1 MNPGQ
6 SIRSVAS
13 ITSAAFVAGKE
24 CSTVALRSP
33 AMPTPV
39 CSVGLSPRKTLA
51 PLIRTRKS
59 SRSTVSGTL
68 DEAGD
73 HRLWFRVAGR
83 PSTGPPHREKETLTA
98 SEICFLRPPNCDLFA
113 RTRSKKP
120 PATASAV
127 HRWRGDPARR
137 PAIVVAFSV
146 FAQVLLP
153 ILVVVGS
160 GYLLQRRLELDLQ
173 SVNRLSLYLLSPAL
187 IFSSLAQSR
196 IEVAET
202 LRIGAFMTLFVISIG
217 AVTWLVALLLQLDT
231 IDRAALMLCVMFM
244 NAGNYGLPAARFAF
258 GQEGFDRAVLFFVVQ
273 AILAQTLAI
282 YIAGAGHG
290 DRRGGLVRLLR
301 MPQIYAV
308 LGALAVRF
316 GGLRLDPAGEGILND
331 VFRGVALVGDA
342 AVPLLLI
349 ILGLQ
354 LAETGRISEG
364 PKVAL
369 ATVLRLGLSV
379 PLAVGLSYLLN
390 LDELSTKL
398 AVMLSSMPTAV
409 NVTILA
415 IEFNVRPRFVSS
427 VVVVSTA
434 ASVFTLTLILVLLG
448 VS

>member
-1 MNPGQ
+1 
-6 SIRSVAS
+6 
-13 ITSAAFVAGKE
+13 
-24 CSTVALRSP
+24 
-33 AMPTPV
+33 
-39 CSVGLSPRKTLA
+39 
-51 PLIRTRKS
+51 
-59 SRSTVSGTL
+59 
-68 DEAGD
+68 
-73 HRLWFRVAGR
+73 
-83 PSTGPPHREKETLTA
+83 
-98 SEICFLRPPNCDLFA
+98 
-113 RTRSKKP
+113 
-120 PATASAV
+120 
-127 HRWRGDPARR
+127 
-137 PAIVVAFSV
+137 VAFSV

-153 ILVVVGS
+153 ILVVVAS

-187 IFSSLAQSR
+187 IFSSLVQSR
-196 IEVAET
+196 IEVTET
-202 LRIGAFMTLFVISIG
+202 LRIGAFMTLFVITIG
-217 AVTWLVALLLQLDT
+217 AVTWLVAVLLQLDT

-258 GQEGFDRAVLFFVVQ
+258 GQDGFDRAVLFFVVQ

-290 DRRGGLVRLLR
+290 DRRGGLVQLLR

-316 GGLRLDPAGEGILND
+316 GGLRLDPVGEGILND
-331 VFRGVALVGDA
+331 MFRGVALVGDA

-409 NVTILA
+409 NVTVLA
-415 IEFNVRPRFVSS
+415 IEFNLRPRFVSS
-427 VVVVSTA
+427 AVVVSTA

-448 VS
+448 VG

>member
-1 MNPGQ
+1 
-6 SIRSVAS
+6 
-13 ITSAAFVAGKE
+13 
-24 CSTVALRSP
+24 
-33 AMPTPV
+33 
-39 CSVGLSPRKTLA
+39 
-51 PLIRTRKS
+51 
-59 SRSTVSGTL
+59 
-68 DEAGD
+68 
-73 HRLWFRVAGR
+73 
-83 PSTGPPHREKETLTA
+83 
-98 SEICFLRPPNCDLFA
+98 
-113 RTRSKKP
+113 
-120 PATASAV
+120 
-127 HRWRGDPARR
+127 
-137 PAIVVAFSV
+137 VAFSV

-153 ILVVVGS
+153 ILVVVAS

-187 IFSSLAQSR
+187 IFSSLVQSP
-196 IEVAET
+196 IEVTET
-202 LRIGAFMTLFVISIG
+202 LRIGAFMTLFVITIG
-217 AVTWLVALLLQLDT
+217 AVTWLVAFLLQLDT

-290 DRRGGLVRLLR
+290 DRRGGLVQLLR

-308 LGALAVRF
+308 LAALAFRI
-316 GGLRLDPAGEGILND
+316 GGLRLEPAGEGILND

-427 VVVVSTA
+427 AVVVSTA

-448 VS
+448 VG

>member
-1 MNPGQ
+1 
-6 SIRSVAS
+6 
-13 ITSAAFVAGKE
+13 
-24 CSTVALRSP
+24 
-33 AMPTPV
+33 
-39 CSVGLSPRKTLA
+39 
-51 PLIRTRKS
+51 
-59 SRSTVSGTL
+59 
-68 DEAGD
+68 
-73 HRLWFRVAGR
+73 
-83 PSTGPPHREKETLTA
+83 
-98 SEICFLRPPNCDLFA
+98 
-113 RTRSKKP
+113 
-120 PATASAV
+120 
-127 HRWRGDPARR
+127 
-137 PAIVVAFSV
+137 VAFSV

-153 ILVVVGS
+153 IPVVVAS

-187 IFSSLAQSR
+187 IFSSLVQSR
-196 IEVAET
+196 IEVTET
-202 LRIGAFMTLFVISIG
+202 LRIGAFMTLFVITIG
-217 AVTWLVALLLQLDT
+217 AVTWLVAVLLQLDT

-258 GQEGFDRAVLFFVVQ
+258 GQDGFDRAVLFFVVQ

-290 DRRGGLVRLLR
+290 DRRGGLVQLLR

-308 LGALAVRF
+308 LEALAVRF
-316 GGLRLDPAGEGILND
+316 GGLRLDPVGEGILND
-331 VFRGVALVGDA
+331 MFRGVALVGDA

-415 IEFNVRPRFVSS
+415 IEFNLRPRFVSS
-427 VVVVSTA
+427 AVVVSTA

-448 VS
+448 VG

>member
-1 MNPGQ
+1 M
-6 SIRSVAS
+6 
-13 ITSAAFVAGKE
+13 
-24 CSTVALRSP
+24 
-33 AMPTPV
+33 
-39 CSVGLSPRKTLA
+39 
-51 PLIRTRKS
+51 
-59 SRSTVSGTL
+59 
-68 DEAGD
+68 
-73 HRLWFRVAGR
+73 
-83 PSTGPPHREKETLTA
+83 
-98 SEICFLRPPNCDLFA
+98 
-113 RTRSKKP
+113 
-120 PATASAV
+120 
-127 HRWRGDPARR
+127 
-137 PAIVVAFSV
+137 AFSV

-153 ILVVVGS
+153 ILVVVAS

-187 IFSSLAQSR
+187 IFSSLVQSR
-196 IEVAET
+196 IEVTET
-202 LRIGAFMTLFVISIG
+202 LRIGAFMTLFVITIG
-217 AVTWLVALLLQLDT
+217 AVTWLVAVLLQLDT

-258 GQEGFDRAVLFFVVQ
+258 GQDGFDRAVLFFVVQ

-290 DRRGGLVRLLR
+290 DRRGGLVQLLR

-316 GGLRLDPAGEGILND
+316 GGLRLDPVGEGILND
-331 VFRGVALVGDA
+331 MFRGVALVGDA

-409 NVTILA
+409 NVTVLA
-415 IEFNVRPRFVSS
+415 IEFNLRPRFVSS
-427 VVVVSTA
+427 AVVVSTA

-448 VS
+448 VG

>member
-1 MNPGQ
+1 M
-6 SIRSVAS
+6 
-13 ITSAAFVAGKE
+13 
-24 CSTVALRSP
+24 
-33 AMPTPV
+33 
-39 CSVGLSPRKTLA
+39 
-51 PLIRTRKS
+51 
-59 SRSTVSGTL
+59 
-68 DEAGD
+68 
-73 HRLWFRVAGR
+73 
-83 PSTGPPHREKETLTA
+83 
-98 SEICFLRPPNCDLFA
+98 
-113 RTRSKKP
+113 
-120 PATASAV
+120 
-127 HRWRGDPARR
+127 
-137 PAIVVAFSV
+137 AFSV

-153 ILVVVGS
+153 IMVVVAS

-187 IFSSLAQSR
+187 IFSSLVQSR
-196 IEVAET
+196 IEVTET
-202 LRIGAFMTLFVISIG
+202 LRIGAFMTLFVITIG
-217 AVTWLVALLLQLDT
+217 AVTWLVAFLLQLDT

-290 DRRGGLVRLLR
+290 DRRGGLVQLLR

-308 LGALAVRF
+308 LAAVTIRF
-316 GGLRLDPAGEGILND
+316 GGIRLDPAGGGILSN

-427 VVVVSTA
+427 AVVVSTA

-448 VS
+448 VG

>member
-1 MNPGQ
+1 M
-6 SIRSVAS
+6 
-13 ITSAAFVAGKE
+13 
-24 CSTVALRSP
+24 
-33 AMPTPV
+33 
-39 CSVGLSPRKTLA
+39 
-51 PLIRTRKS
+51 
-59 SRSTVSGTL
+59 
-68 DEAGD
+68 
-73 HRLWFRVAGR
+73 
-83 PSTGPPHREKETLTA
+83 
-98 SEICFLRPPNCDLFA
+98 
-113 RTRSKKP
+113 
-120 PATASAV
+120 
-127 HRWRGDPARR
+127 
-137 PAIVVAFSV
+137 AFSV

-153 ILVVVGS
+153 IRVVVAS

-187 IFSSLAQSR
+187 IFSSLVQSP
-196 IEVAET
+196 IEVTVT
-202 LRIGAFMTLFVISIG
+202 LRIGAFMTLFVITIG
-217 AVTWLVALLLQLDT
+217 AVTWLVAFLLQLDT

-290 DRRGGLVRLLR
+290 DRRGGLVQLLR

-308 LGALAVRF
+308 LAALAFRI
-316 GGLRLDPAGEGILND
+316 GGLRLEPAGEGILND

-427 VVVVSTA
+427 AVVVSTA

-448 VS
+448 VG

>member
-1 MNPGQ
+1 
-6 SIRSVAS
+6 
-13 ITSAAFVAGKE
+13 
-24 CSTVALRSP
+24 
-33 AMPTPV
+33 
-39 CSVGLSPRKTLA
+39 
-51 PLIRTRKS
+51 
-59 SRSTVSGTL
+59 
-68 DEAGD
+68 
-73 HRLWFRVAGR
+73 
-83 PSTGPPHREKETLTA
+83 
-98 SEICFLRPPNCDLFA
+98 
-113 RTRSKKP
+113 
-120 PATASAV
+120 
-127 HRWRGDPARR
+127 
-137 PAIVVAFSV
+137 VAFSV

-153 ILVVVGS
+153 ILVVVAS

-187 IFSSLAQSR
+187 IFSSLVQSR
-196 IEVAET
+196 IEVTET

-290 DRRGGLVRLLR
+290 DRRGGLVQLLR

-308 LGALAVRF
+308 LAALAVRF

-354 LAETGRISEG
+354 LAETGRISER

-415 IEFNVRPRFVSS
+415 IEFNVRPRLVSS
-427 VVVVSTA
+427 VVMVSTA

-448 VS
+448 VG

>member
-1 MNPGQ
+1 
-6 SIRSVAS
+6 
-13 ITSAAFVAGKE
+13 
-24 CSTVALRSP
+24 
-33 AMPTPV
+33 
-39 CSVGLSPRKTLA
+39 
-51 PLIRTRKS
+51 
-59 SRSTVSGTL
+59 
-68 DEAGD
+68 
-73 HRLWFRVAGR
+73 
-83 PSTGPPHREKETLTA
+83 
-98 SEICFLRPPNCDLFA
+98 
-113 RTRSKKP
+113 
-120 PATASAV
+120 
-127 HRWRGDPARR
+127 
-137 PAIVVAFSV
+137 VAFSV

-153 ILVVVGS
+153 ILVVVAS

-187 IFSSLAQSR
+187 IFSSLVQSR
-196 IEVAET
+196 IEVTET
-202 LRIGAFMTLFVISIG
+202 VRIGAFMTLFVISIG
-217 AVTWLVALLLQLDT
+217 AVTWLVALLLRLDS

-290 DRRGGLVRLLR
+290 DRRGGLVQLLK

-308 LGALAVRF
+308 LAALAVRF
-316 GGLRLDPAGEGILND
+316 GGVRLDPTGEGILND

-427 VVVVSTA
+427 AVVVSTA
-434 ASVFTLTLILVLLG
+434 VSVFTLTLILVLLG
-448 VS
+448 VG

>member
-1 MNPGQ
+1 V
-6 SIRSVAS
+6 I
-13 ITSAAFVAGKE
+13 
-24 CSTVALRSP
+24 
-33 AMPTPV
+33 
-39 CSVGLSPRKTLA
+39 
-51 PLIRTRKS
+51 
-59 SRSTVSGTL
+59 
-68 DEAGD
+68 
-73 HRLWFRVAGR
+73 
-83 PSTGPPHREKETLTA
+83 
-98 SEICFLRPPNCDLFA
+98 
-113 RTRSKKP
+113 
-120 PATASAV
+120 
-127 HRWRGDPARR
+127 
-137 PAIVVAFSV
+137 AFSV

-153 ILVVVGS
+153 IMVVVAS
-160 GYLLQRRLELDLQ
+160 GYLLQRRLELDLH
-173 SVNRLSLYLLSPAL
+173 SVNRVSLYLLSPAL
-187 IFSSLAQSR
+187 IFSSLVQSR
-196 IEVAET
+196 IEVSET
-202 LRIGAFMTLFVISIG
+202 LRISAFMTLFVVSIG
-217 AVTWLVALLLQLDT
+217 ALTWLVALLIRLDS
-231 IDRAALMLCVMFM
+231 IDRAALMLCAMFM

-290 DRRGGLVRLLR
+290 DRRGGLVQLLR

-308 LGALAVRF
+308 LAALAFRL
-316 GGLRLDPAGEGILND
+316 GGVRLDPMGGCILND
-331 VFRGVALVGDA
+331 VFRGVDLVGDA

-369 ATVLRLGLSV
+369 GTALRLGLSV

-398 AVMLSSMPTAV
+398 AIMLSSMPTAV
-409 NVTILA
+409 NVIILA

-448 VS
+448 VG

>member
-1 MNPGQ
+1 M
-6 SIRSVAS
+6 
-13 ITSAAFVAGKE
+13 
-24 CSTVALRSP
+24 
-33 AMPTPV
+33 
-39 CSVGLSPRKTLA
+39 
-51 PLIRTRKS
+51 
-59 SRSTVSGTL
+59 
-68 DEAGD
+68 
-73 HRLWFRVAGR
+73 
-83 PSTGPPHREKETLTA
+83 
-98 SEICFLRPPNCDLFA
+98 
-113 RTRSKKP
+113 
-120 PATASAV
+120 
-127 HRWRGDPARR
+127 
-137 PAIVVAFSV
+137 AFSV

-153 ILVVVGS
+153 ILVVVAS

-187 IFSSLAQSR
+187 IFSSLVQSR
-196 IEVAET
+196 IEVTET

-217 AVTWLVALLLQLDT
+217 AVTWLVALVLQLDT

-290 DRRGGLVRLLR
+290 DRRGGLVQLLR

-308 LGALAVRF
+308 LAALAFRL
-316 GGLRLDPAGEGILND
+316 GGVRLDPMGGGILND
-331 VFRGVALVGDA
+331 VFRGVDLVGDA

-354 LAETGRISEG
+354 LAETERISEG

-369 ATVLRLGLSV
+369 GTALRLGLSV

-398 AVMLSSMPTAV
+398 TMMLSSMPTDV

-448 VS
+448 VG

>member
-1 MNPGQ
+1 M
-6 SIRSVAS
+6 
-13 ITSAAFVAGKE
+13 
-24 CSTVALRSP
+24 
-33 AMPTPV
+33 
-39 CSVGLSPRKTLA
+39 
-51 PLIRTRKS
+51 
-59 SRSTVSGTL
+59 
-68 DEAGD
+68 
-73 HRLWFRVAGR
+73 
-83 PSTGPPHREKETLTA
+83 
-98 SEICFLRPPNCDLFA
+98 
-113 RTRSKKP
+113 
-120 PATASAV
+120 
-127 HRWRGDPARR
+127 
-137 PAIVVAFSV
+137 AFSV

-153 ILVVVGS
+153 ILVVVAS

-187 IFSSLAQSR
+187 IFSSLVQSP
-196 IEVAET
+196 IEVTET
-202 LRIGAFMTLFVISIG
+202 VRIGAFMTLFVITIG
-217 AVTWLVALLLQLDT
+217 AVTWLVAFLLQLDT

-290 DRRGGLVRLLR
+290 DRRGGLVQLLR

-308 LGALAVRF
+308 LAALAFRI
-316 GGLRLDPAGEGILND
+316 GGLRLEPAGEGILND

-427 VVVVSTA
+427 AVVVSTA

-448 VS
+448 VV

>member
-1 MNPGQ
+1 M
-6 SIRSVAS
+6 
-13 ITSAAFVAGKE
+13 
-24 CSTVALRSP
+24 AL
-33 AMPTPV
+33 T
-39 CSVGLSPRKTLA
+39 
-51 PLIRTRKS
+51 
-59 SRSTVSGTL
+59 
-68 DEAGD
+68 
-73 HRLWFRVAGR
+73 
-83 PSTGPPHREKETLTA
+83 
-98 SEICFLRPPNCDLFA
+98 
-113 RTRSKKP
+113 
-120 PATASAV
+120 
-127 HRWRGDPARR
+127 
-137 PAIVVAFSV
+137 V

-153 ILVVVGS
+153 ILVVVAS
-160 GYLLQRRLELDLQ
+160 GYLLQRRLELDLH

-196 IEVAET
+196 IEATET
-202 LRIGAFMTLFVISIG
+202 LRIAAFMTLFVVAIG
-217 AVTWLVALLLQLDT
+217 LVTWLVALVLRLDG

-290 DRRGGLVRLLR
+290 DRRGGLVQLLK

-308 LGALAVRF
+308 LAVLAVRL
-316 GGLRLDPAGEGILND
+316 GGLRLDPEGEGILND
-331 VFRGVALVGDA
+331 VFRGVDLVGDA

-349 ILGLQ
+349 VLGLQ
-354 LAETGRISEG
+354 LAETGRIGEG

-379 PLAVGLSYLLN
+379 PLAIGLSYALN
-390 LDELSTKL
+390 LDGLSTKL
-398 AVMLSSMPTAV
+398 AIMLSSMPTAV

-434 ASVFTLTLILVLLG
+434 ASVFSLTLILVLLG
-448 VS
+448 VH

>member
-1 MNPGQ
+1 
-6 SIRSVAS
+6 
-13 ITSAAFVAGKE
+13 
-24 CSTVALRSP
+24 
-33 AMPTPV
+33 
-39 CSVGLSPRKTLA
+39 
-51 PLIRTRKS
+51 
-59 SRSTVSGTL
+59 
-68 DEAGD
+68 
-73 HRLWFRVAGR
+73 
-83 PSTGPPHREKETLTA
+83 
-98 SEICFLRPPNCDLFA
+98 
-113 RTRSKKP
+113 
-120 PATASAV
+120 
-127 HRWRGDPARR
+127 
-137 PAIVVAFSV
+137 VAFSV

-153 ILVVVGS
+153 ILVVVAS

-187 IFSSLAQSR
+187 IFSSLVQSR
-196 IEVAET
+196 IEVTET
-202 LRIGAFMTLFVISIG
+202 VRIGAFMTLFVISIG
-217 AVTWLVALLLQLDT
+217 AVTWLVALLLRLDS

-290 DRRGGLVRLLR
+290 DRRGGLVQLLK

-308 LGALAVRF
+308 LAALAVRF
-316 GGLRLDPAGEGILND
+316 GGVRLDPTGEGILND

-342 AVPLLLI
+342 AVPLLLV

-427 VVVVSTA
+427 AVVVSTA
-434 ASVFTLTLILVLLG
+434 VSVFTLTLILVLLG
-448 VS
+448 VG